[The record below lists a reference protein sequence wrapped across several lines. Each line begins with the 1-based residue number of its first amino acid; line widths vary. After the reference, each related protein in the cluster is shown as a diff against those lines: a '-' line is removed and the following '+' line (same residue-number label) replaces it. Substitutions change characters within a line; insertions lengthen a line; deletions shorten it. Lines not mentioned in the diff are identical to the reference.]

1 MEIRNSKSLSVL
13 FMTTALLAGVNISS
27 PPQALGAEDL
37 RAYMHGIE
45 AVRNDDGSYW
55 VMFSAAGMPPTGP
68 DQDGSWPHDVYYAKW
83 GAGDGN
89 LKPAKFISQPEAQ
102 EPVSIAR
109 TKDGHIL
116 VTFEDGYAASRVLA
130 QRYGIYDAA
139 LKAIKAYPND
149 VLDGGHSGHVAA
161 TASNFVVFYSEGWVD
176 HGGVDDLGTGKGVYA
191 SVYDSNGDNA
201 RAVQVAPNVR
211 EWWPMLAASPE
222 KVLLIWQRYVPGK
235 LYADLRMAVL
245 DPATGRLTTAPK
257 TLKTGIQY
265 YVYQTAYVAA
275 VDRFLV
281 TGTTHGGAGF
291 AYLLD
296 SAGRITATLTGLPA
310 TVREG
315 GIAVED
321 NLAYLATGT
330 NGLIQLSLTST
341 SISLKAARTSPISWS
356 YSGNLGLLRGG
367 SKVHW
372 VSLGRCD
379 LEEADFDFSDTISGA
394 GAPAQQPVR
403 K

>member
-1 MEIRNSKSLSVL
+1 MEIRNYKYLSVL
-13 FMTTALLAGVNISS
+13 FMTTALFACVNISS
-27 PPQALGAEDL
+27 PPQALGTEDL

-55 VMFSAAGMPPTGP
+55 VMFSATGMPPTGP
-68 DQDGSWPHDVYYAKW
+68 NQEGSWPHDVYYAKW
-83 GAGDGN
+83 SAGDGN
-89 LKPAKFISQPEAQ
+89 LKAATKFISQPEAQ

-116 VTFEDGYAASRVLA
+116 VTFEDGYAASNVLA
-130 QRYGIYDAA
+130 QRYGVYDAA

-161 TASNFVVFYSEGWVD
+161 TASNFVVFYSEDWVD

-191 SVYDSNGDNA
+191 TVYDSNGDNA
-201 RAVQVAPNVR
+201 HAVQVAPNVR

-296 SAGRITATLTGLPA
+296 SAGRITATLTDLPA

-321 NLAYLATGT
+321 NLVYLATRT
-330 NGLIQLSLTST
+330 NELIQLSLTST
-341 SISLKAARTSPISWS
+341 SISLKAVRTSPISWS

-372 VSLGRCD
+372 VSLGRYG
-379 LEEADFDFSDTISGA
+379 LEEADFDFSDTIADVGA
-394 GAPAQQPVR
+394 LKQ
-403 K
+403 